1 VPRSADEPS
10 ASVVTSVKTSASD
23 QTDESREASVAT
35 LDPLTS
41 GRSEL
46 GCSARRAGRWR
57 EYAELAVTVRRRKT
71 EFSSSP
77 RARKG
82 ANDADGVVEGVG
94 VTDGVTDPVPVE
106 LSLARA
112 DTVLRA
118 ESVCVC
124 DACGDEE
131 VDPVEDGDAVVEGD
145 ALPVLVT

>member
-1 VPRSADEPS
+1 M
-10 ASVVTSVKTSASD
+10 
-23 QTDESREASVAT
+23 
-35 LDPLTS
+35 
-41 GRSEL
+41 

-131 VDPVEDGDAVVEGD
+131 ADPVEDGDAVVEGD
-145 ALPVLVT
+145 ALPVLVTCGVDVPLGETGLEPERMLDALEDDELLAVLVWRAVADDDVAAD